1 MLREINHSFIDLIP
15 RGNNAAMVSQFRPI
29 SLCDIFYKII
39 SKLLAN
45 RLKQVLFKL
54 ISPWQTAFILGRK
67 IQENT
72 FLAQEII
79 HDMKKKNG
87 KKGLMG
93 LKIDME
99 KAYDRLEWCFLEK
112 VLHGFGFPNIW
123 IQWVMQCVTTT
134 SFSMLING
142 SPYSFFKPKR
152 GLRQGD
158 PPLLFYL
165 SLQLKFLLDS

>member
-1 MLREINHSFIDLIP
+1 ML
-15 RGNNAAMVSQFRPI
+15 FR
-29 SLCDIFYKII
+29 S
-39 SKLLAN
+39 
-45 RLKQVLFKL
+45 
-54 ISPWQTAFILGRK
+54 
-67 IQENT
+67 
-72 FLAQEII
+72 
-79 HDMKKKNG
+79 NG

-99 KAYDRLEWCFLEK
+99 KAYDRLEWCFPEK